1 MFDSQFSHPRRIQCW
16 QENAKKTL
24 DDIEFIYSHQI
35 PIVAFHHRS
44 PFFPKKSR
52 WIGLPMVT
60 SPRRHG
66 TMAHGGAGA
75 DGG

>member
-1 MFDSQFSHPRRIQCW
+1 MQKRPW
-16 QENAKKTL
+16 MNL
-24 DDIEFIYSHQI
+24 DDIEFIFSHQI
-35 PIVAFHHRS
+35 PIVTFHHRS
-44 PFFPKKSR
+44 PFFSKEITLDRTPHGDR
-52 WIGLPMVT
+52 CP